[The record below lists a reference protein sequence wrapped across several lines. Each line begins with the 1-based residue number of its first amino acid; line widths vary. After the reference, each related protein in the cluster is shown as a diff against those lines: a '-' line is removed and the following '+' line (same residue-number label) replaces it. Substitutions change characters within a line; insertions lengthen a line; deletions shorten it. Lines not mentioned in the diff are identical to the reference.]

1 MHDNHQYDNK
11 KEVAY
16 MEITLNQK
24 HNIYKNKIMR
34 KSKLEKEKQ
43 NRIEI
48 YLILLI
54 TYIIKMC

>member
-1 MHDNHQYDNK
+1 
-11 KEVAY
+11 

>member
-1 MHDNHQYDNK
+1 
-11 KEVAY
+11 
-16 MEITLNQK
+16 MEITLNQN

-34 KSKLEKEKQ
+34 KSKLEKEKL
-43 NRIEI
+43 NRIER